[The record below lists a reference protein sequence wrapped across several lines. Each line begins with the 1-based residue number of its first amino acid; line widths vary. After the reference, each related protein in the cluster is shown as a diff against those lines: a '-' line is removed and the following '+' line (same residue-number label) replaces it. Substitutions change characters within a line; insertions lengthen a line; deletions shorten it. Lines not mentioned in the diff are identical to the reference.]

1 MENDRAGD
9 ESCQG
14 MFLTFPYNSV
24 GRGEMLRSF

>member
-1 MENDRAGD
+1 MKRIGYGE

-14 MFLTFPYNSV
+14 MFLTSPYNSV